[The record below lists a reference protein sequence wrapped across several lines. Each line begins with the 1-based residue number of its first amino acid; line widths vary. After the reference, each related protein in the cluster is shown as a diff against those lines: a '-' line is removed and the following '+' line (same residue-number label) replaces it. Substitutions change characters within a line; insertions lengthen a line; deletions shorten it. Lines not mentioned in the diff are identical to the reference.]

1 MKPDFTSFLQCPARD
16 CGGAD
21 LRLHAEK
28 SVTVQY
34 KDGPAEEVREGR
46 LECPSCGRRYP
57 ISEYVPSF
65 EQLYPEELQR
75 EAEYWGRWYGFMWK
89 RGYLGYFDLR
99 APMAPLITEGI
110 EVLDPAT
117 LDHKDLG
124 GTHSIIA
131 GHPALKNAEWLL
143 DIGCGTG
150 WSSLYF
156 ARQGHKVVGFDPA
169 VANMRLAKRYA
180 ISQHEY
186 VEYMGAAMGFL
197 QFKPAV
203 FDGAVALHS
212 IHHVPNL
219 RSEMAILR
227 GWLKDG
233 AAMGIDE
240 HVRNDEVLSAI
251 IAATRKW
258 AEEEVYPKV
267 RTLPPGV
274 LEGLPRSEPSA
285 MEGAGSEDVIGA
297 FLDNFEVETF
307 QSRYITLDSLS
318 FIYYLSHLPARAAY
332 DYAGNVI
339 HHIYSFLME
348 AYPDGAE
355 YAILIGRKAKDGE
368 KPPANEFAERARTL
382 SRGEANL
389 IKHQLQIAQED
400 LLATDKMLAGAH
412 NVIKERDQLILAKNR
427 HIEQLERWAHSLER
441 DLRAAEKSPLARA
454 RKRVSRL
461 MRRK

>member
-1 MKPDFTSFLQCPARD
+1 MKPAFTSFLQCPARD
-16 CGGAD
+16 CQGAD
-21 LRLHAEK
+21 LKLHAEER
-28 SVTVQY
+28 VTIQY

-46 LECPSCGRRYP
+46 LECPSCGRHYP

-75 EAEYWGRWYGFMWK
+75 EAEYWGKWYGFMWK

-131 GHPALKNAEWLL
+131 AHPALKDAQWLL

-180 ISQHEY
+180 IAQHEY

-219 RSEMAILR
+219 REEMAILR
-227 GWLKDG
+227 DWLKDG
-233 AAMGIDE
+233 AGMGIDE
-240 HVRNDEVLSAI
+240 HVRNDEVLSAL
-251 IAATRKW
+251 IAATRRW
-258 AEEEVYPKV
+258 AEEEVYPNV

-297 FLDNFEVETF
+297 FLDNFEVESF
-307 QSRYITLDSLS
+307 QSRYINLDSLS
-318 FIYYLSHLPARAAY
+318 FIFYLSQLAARSAY
-332 DYAGNVI
+332 YHASDLI
-339 HHIYSFLME
+339 DRIYRSLVE

-355 YAILIGRKAKDGE
+355 YVILIGHKTRDGE
-368 KPPANEFAERARTL
+368 KPASNEMSERARTL
-382 SRGEANL
+382 ARGDANL
-389 IKHQLQIAQED
+389 IKHQLHIAQED
-400 LLATDKMLAGAH
+400 LIATHGMLAEAH
-412 NVIKERDQLILAKNR
+412 NVIKERDQLILAKNH
-427 HIEQLERWAHSLER
+427 HIEQLERWAHNLER
-441 DLRAAEKSPLARA
+441 DLRSTAKTPLARA
-454 RKRVSRL
+454 RKGVSRL